1 MGSKK
6 KKKKRV
12 VTRQDVSHLY
22 RRCYTP
28 ISADADAHAL
38 LSRKT
43 ASFAQLITPA
53 MRHQHADST
62 VTDLSP
68 TPFSPLRSRAGSEVG
83 LPRAD
88 RSMGDDHPP
97 SPPRALSAARIPRI
111 SPAMKEICNYCHPLR
126 DMSTFTVN
134 VSGPVIAL
142 GLGRGSVCP
151 CSPNLMI
158 STALFPSVFFSPT
171 DLKIPPVTGNATQ
184 RNATRPPNVHT
195 RNAASLP
202 G

>member
-1 MGSKK
+1 MGS
-6 KKKKRV
+6 KKRV
-12 VTRQDVSHLY
+12 VTRQNVSHLY
-22 RRCYTP
+22 RRRYTP
-28 ISADADAHAL
+28 ISTVAHAL

-53 MRHQHADST
+53 MRHQHADLT

-68 TPFSPLRSRAGSEVG
+68 TPSSPLRSRAGSEVG

-97 SPPRALSAARIPRI
+97 SRPRALSAARIPRI
-111 SPAMKEICNYCHPLR
+111 SPAMREICNYCHPLR
-126 DMSTFTVN
+126 GMSTFTVN

-158 STALFPSVFFSPT
+158 STALLPSVFFS
-171 DLKIPPVTGNATQ
+171 Q
-184 RNATRPPNVHT
+184 RT
-195 RNAASLP
+195 
-202 G
+202 